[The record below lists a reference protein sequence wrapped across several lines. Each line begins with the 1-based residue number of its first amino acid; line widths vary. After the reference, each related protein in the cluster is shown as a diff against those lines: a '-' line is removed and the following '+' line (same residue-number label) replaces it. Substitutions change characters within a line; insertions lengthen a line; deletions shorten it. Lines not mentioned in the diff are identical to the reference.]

1 MRVKYKSHNLLVV
14 FLLPLILTT
23 SAYGWSGKDKD
34 ECVAAVYKNS
44 PNSPPWYPTY
54 YCDCVGRE
62 MSTGASIDKAVA
74 FCQVQMKNLLS
85 ALAQDCVN
93 KIGRLEKDK
102 PQIKACM
109 DKGLQVVEGGVTVTD
124 RGIVKKTANY
134 DVRSNNFKGSQFSAA
149 DIDDYAYRV
158 GKRNCLDPDLA
169 EARKM
174 GMMWHY
180 DFYGADRVKA
190 GSFTISAESCRR
202 YGNSEEAA
210 KEITRTAVQNTSTRQ
225 KQVETKKTTPKS
237 EVRQCLDLGTNEA
250 IARCASQAK

>member
-1 MRVKYKSHNLLVV
+1 MRMKYKIHSFSVV
-14 FLLPLILTT
+14 FLFPLILTT

-34 ECVAAVYKNS
+34 ECVAAVFKNS
-44 PNSPPWYPTY
+44 PNSPPWYPTN
-54 YCDCVGRE
+54 YCDCAGRE
-62 MSTGASIDKAVA
+62 LSTGASLDKAAA
-74 FCQVQMKNLLS
+74 FCQTQMKNLMS
-85 ALAQDCVN
+85 ALAQDCVS

-109 DKGLQVVEGGVTVTD
+109 DKGPPGVDGGVTVTD
-124 RGIVKKTANY
+124 RGIVGKTANY

-149 DIDDYAYRV
+149 DIDAYAYRV

-169 EARKM
+169 EARKK
-174 GMMWHY
+174 GMVWHY

-210 KEITRTAVQNTSTRQ
+210 KGTNHTAVQNTGALQNQAETR
-225 KQVETKKTTPKS
+225 KSSPKS
-237 EVRQCLDLGTNEA
+237 EVRQCLNLQTNEA
-250 IARCASQAK
+250 IARCAGQGK